1 MFVAVRQSS
10 KAIALIKID
19 FITHKMKGVF
29 YMENLENMDQK
40 SLYYLEKAPVTKAI
54 MHMVIPMMLSSIAS
68 VIYNI
73 IDAFF
78 VGKLNNTAMMA
89 SVMLALPFTLVL
101 MALGQMFGVGS
112 GTYISRLLGEGNKDS
127 TKKVSSINFWS
138 SMFMGIIFMII
149 CIPLLS
155 YILPILGAN
164 GETLQYTRNFVMILV
179 IGAPIT
185 ITNMA
190 LEAAVR
196 AEGASTVSMTGTIAG
211 IVVNIILNPFFI
223 FVLNMNVMGSAL
235 ASICGNTVSAIYFI
249 YYIQKKSTVQNLSIK
264 NFKPSKEIYTNIFKV
279 GVSALL
285 LSGFFVIIS
294 LLFNNYSMIYG
305 DTVVAGFGIAQRI
318 VQIVD
323 CIGMGFAMG
332 VVPLIAFAYSAKNQK
347 RLMEIIKKT
356 ILYMLVLT
364 LALGSVLFALRLQI
378 IGFFS
383 VDPKV
388 IAIGQITLIAQLSST
403 VFAALCEFFTGIF
416 QAQGAGVQSN
426 VMAAVRGV
434 LFVPIL
440 IVGNMIFAVNGVIWT
455 MTATEGI
462 SCLIGIILWLGVRQK
477 GVLEMSANE

>member
-1 MFVAVRQSS
+1 
-10 KAIALIKID
+10 
-19 FITHKMKGVF
+19 
-29 YMENLENMDQK
+29 MENIENIDQK

-54 MHMVIPMMLSSIAS
+54 IHMVLPMMLSSIAS
-68 VIYNI
+68 VVYNI

-112 GTYISRLLGEGNKDS
+112 GTYISRLLGEGNIES
-127 TKKVSSINFWS
+127 SKKVSSINFWS
-138 SMFMGIIFMII
+138 SMIMGIIFTLI
-149 CIPLLS
+149 CLPILS
-155 YILPILGAN
+155 YILPLLGAS

-190 LEAAVR
+190 LESSVR

-211 IVVNIILNPFFI
+211 IVVNIILNPVFI

-235 ASICGNTVSAIYFI
+235 ASVCGNIVSALYFI
-249 YYIQKKSTVQNLSIK
+249 YYLQKKSTVQNLSFK
-264 NFKPSKEIYTNIFKV
+264 YFKPSKEIYSNIFKV

-285 LSGFFVIIS
+285 LSGFFVVIS
-294 LLFNNYSMIYG
+294 VLFNNYSMIYG

-332 VVPLIAFAYSAKNQK
+332 VVPLIAFAYSANNQK
-347 RLMEIIKKT
+347 RLMEVIKKT

-364 LALGSVLFALRLQI
+364 LTLGAVLFALRLQI
-378 IGFFS
+378 IAFFS

-416 QAQGAGVQSN
+416 QAQGNGVQSN

-440 IVGNMIFAVNGVIWT
+440 IVGNMLFAVNGVIWT

-462 SCLIGIILWLGVRQK
+462 SCVIGIILWLGVRQK
-477 GVLEMSANE
+477 GLMKMSMNEQTS